1 MFSVYGASGRLFR
14 GTLEELRQVRP
25 VHAVDRARAIEPAV
39 RDGSDSAL
47 REALASPAR
56 PPVEPHRVALAAYE
70 QTRHPARQRW
80 SEAPVSSIMQR
91 VVFTLAQGATVGE
104 AWALLDQ
111 HGIGQ
116 APVVG
121 VGGILVGL
129 ATRVGVTGLARLP
142 AHHGN
147 QHDWD
152 ALLGEPIV
160 AVMHTPVSSV
170 HADTDLRHVA
180 TALLEAHLPGLP
192 VVDEH
197 GLVTGFVTGS
207 DILRAALHDAAVDLW
222 S

>member
-25 VHAVDRARAIEPAV
+25 VHAVDRARAIEPTV

-47 REALASPAR
+47 SEALAPPTR
-56 PPVEPHRVALAAYE
+56 PPTEQHRLALAAYE

-91 VVFTLAQGATVGE
+91 VVFTLAQGATVAE

-121 VGGILVGL
+121 AGGILVGL
-129 ATRVGVTGLARLP
+129 VTRAGVTRFDRLP
-142 AHHGN
+142 PHPGN
-147 QHDWD
+147 RHEWD
-152 ALLGEPIV
+152 TLLGEPVV

-180 TALLEAHLPGLP
+180 TALLEACLAGLP

>member
-47 REALASPAR
+47 REALASQAR
-56 PPVEPHRVALAAYE
+56 PPVEQRRAALAAYQ

-80 SEAPVSSIMQR
+80 SEAAVSTIMR
-91 VVFTLAQGATVGE
+91 RMVFTLAQTATVGE

-116 APVVG
+116 APVVSA
-121 VGGILVGL
+121 GGILIGL
-129 ATRVGVTGLARLP
+129 VTRAVVTGFDRLP
-142 AHHGN
+142 MRHGN
-147 QHDWD
+147 PLDWD
-152 ALLGEPIV
+152 ALLAEPIV

-192 VVDEH
+192 VVDEQ

-207 DILRAALHDAAVDLW
+207 DILRAALNDASVDLW

>member
-1 MFSVYGASGRLFR
+1 MFSVYGASGRLFS

-25 VHAVDRARAIEPAV
+25 VHAVDRARAIEPTV

-47 REALASPAR
+47 SEALAPPTR
-56 PPVEPHRVALAAYE
+56 PPTEQHRLALAAYE

-91 VVFTLAQGATVGE
+91 VVFTLAQGATVAE

-121 VGGILVGL
+121 AGGILVGL
-129 ATRVGVTGLARLP
+129 VTRAGVTRFDRLP
-142 AHHGN
+142 PHPGN
-147 QHDWD
+147 QHEWD
-152 ALLGEPIV
+152 TLLGEPVV

-170 HADTDLRHVA
+170 HADTNLRHVA
-180 TALLEAHLPGLP
+180 TALLEARLPGLP